1 MTFLGKKLNTTDEY
15 VPYSE
20 SKVRQAIATTVDS
33 VDRVI
38 EVLKA
43 SPGAVV
49 LGIVGEDM
57 YMFKVSMK

>member
-1 MTFLGKKLNTTDEY
+1 MTFLGRKLHTTNEY
-15 VPYSE
+15 IPYSE
-20 SKVRQAIATTVDS
+20 NEVRSAISTTVDS